1 MSSELALFRQEV
13 VDFQQDTGQWGQV
26 VLLEPVSTKILSWSL
41 TATIVVIIGFLC
53 IAQYA
58 RKETVTGYLTPIAG
72 TSKIFAPQ
80 QGTIRTVH
88 VKERQLVQKGAP
100 LITIDT
106 AQVAAN
112 GQDTNTTMLSTLMR
126 QREMLTR
133 QIKADELRAISE
145 RDRLIA
151 LMRGIENE
159 VTHLQAQ
166 ISTQAERIKLLKSL
180 VSSAAQLTT
189 KGYITDVEF
198 KRRQQDVLEQEQNL
212 NALNQQVAARQTQI
226 TETRFTLEQLP
237 TVTAEKSRIWR
248 NELASIDLRITE
260 ADLRRAYVIVAPV
273 AGRVSVVRATVGQN
287 VDPRRLQLEI
297 VPTDSN
303 LRAELFI
310 PARAIG
316 LIEIGQKVRILY
328 DAFPYQK
335 YGTYTGQIVSLSETV
350 VTSSDIAA
358 PIELREPAYKAS
370 VALDRLDVD
379 VDDRR
384 ISLQP
389 DMLLRADVILEKRS
403 IMAWLIDPL
412 QSTRNV
418 VEMEDLKQTLTEWIR
433 WGMSFL
439 HNIPALIEAHLIQ
452 VRSLGRSSEN
462 PEAQPSSGS

>member
-13 VDFQQDTGQWGQV
+13 VDFQQNTSQWGQV

-88 VKERQLVQKGAP
+88 VKEGQLVQKGHP

-106 AQVAAN
+106 AQIAAN
-112 GQDTNTTMLSTLMR
+112 GQDANTTMLSTLVR
-126 QREMLTR
+126 QREMFTR
-133 QIKADELRAISE
+133 QIKAEELRAISE
-145 RDRLIA
+145 RDRLVA
-151 LMRGIENE
+151 LMRGMETEIAH
-159 VTHLQAQ
+159 VQAQ
-166 ISTQAERIKLLKSL
+166 IGTQAERIKLLKSF
-180 VSSAAQLTT
+180 VSSAAQLNS
-189 KGYITDVEF
+189 KGYITDIEY

-212 NALNQQVAARQTQI
+212 NSLNQQLAVRQNQL
-226 TETRFTLEQLP
+226 TETRFTFEQLP
-237 TVTAEKSRIWR
+237 TIMAEKIRILR
-248 NELASIDLRITE
+248 NELASIDLRIAE
-260 ADLRRAYVIVAPV
+260 ANLRRAYVILAPA

-297 VPTDSN
+297 VPTESN

-316 LIEIGQKVRILY
+316 LIEVGQKVRILY
-328 DAFPYQK
+328 EAFPYQK

-350 VTSSDIAA
+350 VTSADITA
-358 PIELREPAYKAS
+358 PIELKEPAYKAS
-370 VALDRLDVD
+370 VALDRPDVD

-384 ISLQP
+384 IPLQP

-418 VEMEDLKQTLTEWIR
+418 VEMEDLKHTLTEWGQ
-433 WGMSFL
+433 WGMSL
-439 HNIPALIEAHLIQ
+439 VHNITALIEAQLIRVQ
-452 VRSLGRSSEN
+452 SLRRTSKT